1 MVALE
6 TYSTNVTVAENTPI
20 PLNNVALSKGC
31 EIEKQGSAT
40 IQFNKCGAY
49 RVNVNCVATASEAG
63 NLGIQLQ
70 KDGVLQPQAVSGIT
84 ATETTSLRPMSF
96 ETFVQ
101 VSRNNSNCCCVSP
114 VTISIINTGVEAI
127 FDNIDVTI
135 SKEPC

>member
-6 TYSTNVTVAENTPI
+6 TYSKNVTVAENTPI

-31 EIEKQGSAT
+31 EVEKQGSAT

-49 RVNVNCVATASEAG
+49 RVTVNCTATAGEAG
-63 NLGIQLQ
+63 NLGIQLE

-96 ETFVQ
+96 DTIVQ
-101 VSRNNSNCCCVSP
+101 VSRSNSCCCCVSP
-114 VTISIINTGVEAI
+114 VTISFINTGVGATY
-127 FDNIDVTI
+127 DSIDVVIT
-135 SKEPC
+135 KESC